1 MRNGALRIL
10 ALVSLVIIG
19 IMFCGCDLIFPR
31 FVLVEG
37 GTFSMGNDSG
47 DPDEKP
53 VHNVTLS
60 NFYISRYEVTQEE
73 WIAVMGSNPSSFTT
87 NPANK
92 EKQANRPVEQ
102 VSWYDAVLYCNTRSS
117 KEGLTPCYSLNGT
130 TNPVMWGPSPLENR
144 NSQWDS
150 ITCDMNANGYRLPT
164 EAEWEYAA
172 RGGKKSKNYS
182 YSGLN
187 SIDAVAWYEDNSN
200 QRTHEVGKK
209 KANELGIYDMTGNVW
224 EWCFDKYGE
233 YPKGAVNNPTG
244 GLNPGKERILRGGSW
259 ASNSWACALTNRST
273 RNPSDR
279 VNSVGFRVVK
289 RF

>member
-1 MRNGALRIL
+1 MRNCALRVL
-10 ALVSLVIIG
+10 ALTCVLLVS
-19 IMFCGCDLIFPR
+19 IFFTSCEKILPR
-31 FVLVEG
+31 FVVVEG

-53 VHNVTLS
+53 VHNVTLTS
-60 NFYISRYEVTQEE
+60 FYMSRYEVTQEE
-73 WIAVMGSNPSSFTT
+73 WIAVMGSNSSSFTN

-92 EKQANRPVEQ
+92 ENQLSRPVEQ
-102 VSWYDAVLYCNTRSS
+102 VSWYDAILYCNTRSS

-130 TNPVMWGPSPLENR
+130 TNPVMWGPSPLESR
-144 NSQWDS
+144 NSQWDGIS
-150 ITCDMNANGYRLPT
+150 CDMAANGYRLPT

-187 SIDAVAWYEDNSN
+187 TIDSVAWYEDNSN
-200 QRTHEVGKK
+200 QRTHEIGKK

-233 YPKGAVNNPTG
+233 YTKNPVNNPISG
-244 GLNPGKERILRGGSW
+244 FNPGKERVLRGGSW
-259 ASNSWACALTNRST
+259 ASNSWACSLTNRST
-273 RNPSDR
+273 RNPTDR

-289 RF
+289 RY